1 MQAPKTIAEMT
12 AASGFASDSAITL
25 NVNPAIAATPAARPS
40 IPSRKLNMFMIA
52 TIQITVSGAPT
63 QTGSVWMPMNGNV
76 KRLDPDAEADGDHG
90 RDDLAAELLE
100 PAQPAEV
107 VDRADGD
114 RDRGADQQPARL
126 AAEVHE
132 RERRHEDPEEE
143 RDPAEARD
151 RPHVQPPAARRVD
164 DAEPPRH
171 PADRGREQHDDHE
184 REQRA
189 PDDLQVVARG
199 RAGRCGA
206 VDRRLARSRGR
217 SSPHLTSC
225 RRADLP
231 RRRALGR

>member
-1 MQAPKTIAEMT
+1 MWRRKPRQAPKTIAEIT

-25 NVNPAIAATPAARPS
+25 NVSPAIAATPAARPS

-63 QTGSVWMPMNGNV
+63 QTGSAWMPMNGNV
-76 KRLDPDAEADGDHG
+76 KRLTQMPKPTGITAAS
-90 RDDLAAELLE
+90 DLAAELLE

-126 AAEVHE
+126 PAEVHE

-143 RDPAEARD
+143 RDPAEPRD
-151 RPHVQPPAARRVD
+151 GPDVQPPAARRVD

-171 PADRGREQHDDHE
+171 PADR
-184 REQRA
+184 RA
-189 PDDLQVVARG
+189 
-199 RAGRCGA
+199 
-206 VDRRLARSRGR
+206 
-217 SSPHLTSC
+217 
-225 RRADLP
+225 
-231 RRRALGR
+231 